1 MKRVFIPAV
10 LTVMLG
16 AAPVF
21 GLGLSGV
28 EGLGLSGVEGQAA
41 GQQPAP
47 KPAQPAPTTPAP
59 TTPAPAGQT
68 PATQPAAQPTPPR
81 PFPEGAKVAY
91 VMLPVIAQSSA
102 EGKAASTKIEDL
114 QKKKQAE
121 LQDKNKQLQ
130 AAQQKLSA
138 GGTVL
143 NDTARGALEK
153 DIDRMQREI
162 QFAQQNAQAEVQ
174 DLTQELQEQFRQKLM
189 PIIETIGK
197 ERGLQVIFSGGDAG
211 IIWADP
217 GLDLTQEVVKRLD
230 AAKPPAK

>member
-1 MKRVFIPAV
+1 MA
-10 LTVMLG
+10 LS

-21 GLGLSGV
+21 AM
-28 EGLGLSGVEGQAA
+28 GQAA

-47 KPAQPAPTTPAP
+47 KPAPPTTQSPSPATPAP
-59 TTPAPAGQT
+59 TQP
-68 PATQPAAQPTPPR
+68 QPAAQPTPPR

-91 VMLPVIAQSSA
+91 VMLPLIAQNST
-102 EGKAASTKIEDL
+102 EGKAASAKIEEL

-130 AAQQKLSA
+130 AAQQKLNAS
-138 GGTVL
+138 GTVL
-143 NDTARGALEK
+143 NDQARGTLEK
-153 DIDRMQREI
+153 DVERMQREI

-189 PIIETIGK
+189 PIIESIGK
-197 ERGLQVIFSGGDAG
+197 ERGLHVIFSGGDAG

-217 GLDLTQEVVKRLD
+217 GLDLTQEVIKRLD
-230 AAKPPAK
+230 APKPAAK